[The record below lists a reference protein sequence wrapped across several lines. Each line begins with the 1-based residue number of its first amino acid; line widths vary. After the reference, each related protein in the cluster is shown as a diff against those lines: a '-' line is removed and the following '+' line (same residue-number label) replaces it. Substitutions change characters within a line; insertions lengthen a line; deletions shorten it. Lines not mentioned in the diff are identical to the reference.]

1 VDDALGKTGNGWPF
15 TQGHQRQCD
24 AQTGVQGRD
33 ELGTHQGIHAHVID
47 RTANI
52 QLVRR
57 QPEDLAQL
65 LAGAC
70 VLALPAALTEEVW
83 DLGKTLSVARTLA
96 IFALSLLTLAGF
108 IWGLFYGGRIREYP
122 GHFLKR
128 VFSAYLM
135 TFMVSLLLLFMFDK
149 APLDQM
155 GVTLT
160 RAVIVAFPSS
170 FAATAVDFIN

>member
-1 VDDALGKTGNGWPF
+1 MVDKPKT
-15 TQGHQRQCD
+15 RQPSEVERID
-24 AQTGVQGRD
+24 GRLHWVHRVRD
-33 ELGTHQGIHAHVID
+33 ERGNVVTTVTGPLKVEF
-47 RTANI
+47 R
-52 QLVRR
+52 L
-57 QPEDLAQL
+57 EDLAQL